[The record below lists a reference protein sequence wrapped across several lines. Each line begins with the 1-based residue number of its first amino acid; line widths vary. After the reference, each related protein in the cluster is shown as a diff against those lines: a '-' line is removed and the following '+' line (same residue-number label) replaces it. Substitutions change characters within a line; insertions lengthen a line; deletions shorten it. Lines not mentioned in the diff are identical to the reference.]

1 MALPG
6 DRTAHS
12 AHPGATRLMAG
23 VVLLMIVSAP
33 SLAAWEGYERLTRE
47 SLLARLAEPASRQ
60 SRELKGVN
68 LSDLDLTGIDFH
80 GADLAATVFNGAH
93 LQRAD
98 LDKTNLTVAFFESA
112 DLSQASLRGAT
123 LFSTQLAGAKLRGA
137 DLSGARLIGDLHKVD
152 LTDAKL
158 THVNGAADMKNQSM
172 GLMRTSMVNAIA
184 RHADLSD
191 SDFSRAELTFSDF
204 TGATLVNTALVRA
217 DFSGSNLSGAD
228 LTGADLRDA
237 VLIDTDLTNANLTRV
252 DLTGADLQGVR
263 GLESA
268 TKSGA
273 RGLPP
278 AATISSR

>member
-6 DRTAHS
+6 DHTDHS
-12 AHPGATRLMAG
+12 AHPGATRLTAG
-23 VVLLMIVSAP
+23 VLLLMILSAP

-47 SLLARLAEPASRQ
+47 SLLARLAEPAPRQ

-80 GADLAATVFNGAH
+80 
-93 LQRAD
+93 
-98 LDKTNLTVAFFESA
+98 
-112 DLSQASLRGAT
+112 
-123 LFSTQLAGAKLRGA
+123 GA

-172 GLMRTSMVNAIA
+172 GLMRTSMVNATA

-191 SDFSRAELTFSDF
+191 SDFSRA
-204 TGATLVNTALVRA
+204 
-217 DFSGSNLSGAD
+217 
-228 LTGADLRDA
+228 
-237 VLIDTDLTNANLTRV
+237 

-268 TKSGA
+268 TKSGT

-278 AATISSR
+278 GATISSR